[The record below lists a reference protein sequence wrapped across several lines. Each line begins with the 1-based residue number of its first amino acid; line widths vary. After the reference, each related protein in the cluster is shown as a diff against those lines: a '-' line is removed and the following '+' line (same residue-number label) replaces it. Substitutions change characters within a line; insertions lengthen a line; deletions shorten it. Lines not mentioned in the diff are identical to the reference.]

1 MPPGVPMD
9 INVTK
14 DYYSILGVSPFSTQ
28 EEIKQAYRQLAL
40 RYHPDSREADTSTRL
55 FHQVHEAY
63 AVLANPETR
72 RSYDRQ
78 RDEKRADETA
88 PLILDVVQS
97 QETLSSRHDEQI
109 LYALL
114 EVRPGTVSSR
124 ERLPLDLSM
133 VIDKSTSMKGARLA
147 SVKAAAREILDQLN
161 DDDFLAIVSFN
172 DRADL
177 LISDQ
182 VGVSRARAKRAIN
195 GLRAEGG
202 TELLRGLRIGLD
214 ALSSYRGH
222 DVVRHLFLLTDGRT
236 YGDDDACVAAAAE
249 AADKDIGITAMGIGE
264 DWNDDLLEEMAALS
278 GGTSAYVSS
287 PGQVR
292 ALLHGMIRKLSSVFA
307 TEMILSVRTAPGVS
321 VESIFQTS
329 PSLERL
335 QLSEGVTRLGPL
347 EVETPRRILIEIA
360 VEARP
365 PGDHRLLQAD
375 LFGDVPKLEKRS
387 ERLRRAIWCRFTDEG
402 IDQEEQQ
409 VPEVILRLVSR
420 ITLYRMQEQA
430 WSALEEGNVDQATRR
445 LEVVATRLLDMGEER
460 LAQAALLEA
469 KHIAERGG
477 ATERGRKEI
486 KYGTRRLSLRS
497 EAYD

>member
-1 MPPGVPMD
+1 MD
-9 INVTK
+9 IDASK
-14 DYYSILGVSPFSTQ
+14 DYYNILGVSPFATLD
-28 EEIKQAYRQLAL
+28 EIKHAYRNLAR

-55 FHQVHEAY
+55 FHQIHEAY
-63 AVLANPETR
+63 AVLGNPDTR

-78 RDEKRADETA
+78 RDEKRTDGTA
-88 PLILDVVQS
+88 PLAFDVLQS
-97 QETLSSRHDEQI
+97 QETLYTGHEEQM

-114 EVRPGTVSSR
+114 DIRPGIASTS
-124 ERLPLDLSM
+124 ERLPLDLSI
-133 VIDKSTSMKGARLA
+133 VIDKSTSMEGPRLA

-161 DDDFLAIVSFN
+161 DDDFLTIVSFN
-172 DRADL
+172 DRAEL

-182 VGVSRARAKRAIN
+182 VGSGRTSAKRAIN

-202 TELLRGLRIGLD
+202 TELLKGLRTGLRE
-214 ALSSYRGH
+214 LGSYRGR
-222 DVVRHLFLLTDGRT
+222 DVVSHLILLTDGRT

-287 PGQVR
+287 PAQVR
-292 ALLHGMIRKLSSVFA
+292 GLLHGMIRKLSSVFA
-307 TEMILSVRTAPGVS
+307 TEMILSVRTAPDVS
-321 VESIFQTS
+321 IESVFQTS

-347 EVETPRRILIEIA
+347 EVDAPRRVLIEAA
-360 VEARP
+360 VGTRQ

-375 LFGDVPKLEKRS
+375 LYGDVPKLDKRS
-387 ERLRRAIWCRFTDEG
+387 ERVRRAVWCRFTEKEVG
-402 IDQEEQQ
+402 AEEKD
-409 VPEVILRLVSR
+409 VPEALVR
-420 ITLYRMQEQA
+420 AVNRTTLYRMQEQA
-430 WSALEEGNVDQATRR
+430 WAALQDGDVGQATRR
-445 LEVVATRLLDMGEER
+445 LEVVGTQLLDMGKER
-460 LAQAALLEA
+460 LGQAALLEA
-469 KHIAERGG
+469 KNIAERGD

-486 KYGTRRLSLRS
+486 KYGTRRLGFGS

>member
-1 MPPGVPMD
+1 MD
-9 INVTK
+9 IDAAK
-14 DYYSILGVSPFSTQ
+14 DYYNIIGVSPFATL
-28 EEIKQAYRQLAL
+28 EEIKHAYRVLAR

-63 AVLANPETR
+63 AVLANPKTR
-72 RSYDRQ
+72 RAYDRQ
-78 RDEKRADETA
+78 RDELRTDETVY
-88 PLILDVVQS
+88 LSFDVLQS
-97 QETLSSRHDEQI
+97 RETLYSGYEEQI

-114 EVRPGTVSSR
+114 DIRPGMASAG
-124 ERLPLDLSM
+124 ERLPIDLSI

-161 DDDFLAIVSFN
+161 EDDFLTIVSFN
-172 DRADL
+172 DRAEL
-177 LISDQ
+177 LTSDQ
-182 VGVSRARAKRAIN
+182 VGPSRARAKRAIN
-195 GLRAEGG
+195 GLWAEGG
-202 TELLRGLRIGLD
+202 TELLKGLRTGLR
-214 ALSSYRGH
+214 ALGSYRGH
-222 DVVRHLFLLTDGRT
+222 DVVSHLMLLTDGRT

-287 PGQVR
+287 PEQVR

-307 TEMILSVRTAPGVS
+307 TEMILSVRTAPRVS
-321 VESIFQTS
+321 VESLFQTS

-347 EVETPRRILIEIA
+347 EVDAPRRILIEAA
-360 VEARP
+360 VESRP

-375 LFGDVPKLEKRS
+375 LYGDIPKLEKRS
-387 ERLRRAIWCRFTDEG
+387 ERVRRAVWCRFTEDEIG
-402 IDQEEQQ
+402 QEEKQ
-409 VPEVILRLVSR
+409 VPEAIVRSVSQT
-420 ITLYRMQEQA
+420 TLYRMQEQA
-430 WSALEEGNVDQATRR
+430 WSALKEGNVDGATRR
-445 LEVVATRLLDMGEER
+445 LEVVATRFLDMGEER
-460 LAQAALLEA
+460 LGQAALLEA
-469 KHIAERGG
+469 KHIAEKGN

-486 KYGTRRLSLRS
+486 KYGTRRLGFRS